1 MTAGYEVITGDSGEV
16 LEHFAEGSIDAV
28 VTRTCPVC
36 GVQYEADPKR
46 LKWGRQTTC
55 SRECSYKL
63 RAQKKTNGVMLI
75 CPVCDKEFRRT
86 PAQLEKVTRGQPS
99 CSQEC
104 AYKARQLWGPPK
116 QYQLLTAQYAGGH
129 VRITCIYCGKSVTRI
144 PSQVRRGS
152 TKYCSYGCFMA
163 DRNYQRG
170 EANPSWRGGHERY
183 YGPDWRPMQRAAR
196 DRDRHTCVR
205 CGTTREEV
213 GRELDVHH
221 LRAVNTFDEAN
232 DANTLDNLVTLC
244 HPCHMFIEWNG
255 IDFTLPRGVTQCT
268 TS

>member
-1 MTAGYEVITGDSGEV
+1 
-16 LEHFAEGSIDAV
+16 
-28 VTRTCPVC
+28 
-36 GVQYEADPKR
+36 
-46 LKWGRQTTC
+46 
-55 SRECSYKL
+55 
-63 RAQKKTNGVMLI
+63 
-75 CPVCDKEFRRT
+75 
-86 PAQLEKVTRGQPS
+86 
-99 CSQEC
+99 
-104 AYKARQLWGPPK
+104 
-116 QYQLLTAQYAGGH
+116 
-129 VRITCIYCGKSVTRI
+129 
-144 PSQVRRGS
+144 
-152 TKYCSYGCFMA
+152 
-163 DRNYQRG
+163 
-170 EANPSWRGGHERY
+170 
-183 YGPDWRPMQRAAR
+183 MQRAAR